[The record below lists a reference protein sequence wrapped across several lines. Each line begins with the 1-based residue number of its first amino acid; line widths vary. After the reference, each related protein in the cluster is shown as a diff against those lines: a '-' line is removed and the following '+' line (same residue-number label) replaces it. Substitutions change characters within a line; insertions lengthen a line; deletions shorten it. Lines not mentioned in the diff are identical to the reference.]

1 MKVLVTGAS
10 GFVGSILCGELLS
23 RGHDVSAAVRRSGS
37 APSGTK
43 EILVG
48 DIDASTDWSHALE
61 GQDAVIHLAARV
73 HVMIES
79 ATDPLAEFRRI
90 NTAGTRRL
98 AAESKSSGIE
108 KFIFLSSIK
117 ANGEAT
123 DSKPFTV
130 NDAPHPEDPYGVSK
144 LEAEQAIESIAEGAG
159 TQFSIIRTPLV
170 YGPGVGGNFLR
181 LLKIVDKRLPI
192 PLAAVK
198 NRRSMVSVWNLCDLI
213 AHLLKSDQPGSQL
226 VLVSDKERLSTPEL
240 VRAIGRGL
248 DKPARLLWIP
258 VFLLKLAGKAA
269 GKKSEIDRLVGSL
282 EIEVGSTA
290 PDFTWSAPQSAIEG
304 ILATSRL
311 WKQSSR
317 HEPDLG
323 RSHG

>member
-10 GFVGSILCGELLS
+10 GFVGSILCGDLLS

-43 EILVG
+43 EILAG

-73 HVMIES
+73 HVMTES
-79 ATDPLAEFRRI
+79 ATDPLAEFRRV

-117 ANGEAT
+117 VNGEAT

-130 NDAPHPEDPYGVSK
+130 NDVPHAEDPYGVSK
-144 LEAEQAIESIAEGAG
+144 LEAEQAIESIAECTG
-159 TQFSIIRTPLV
+159 TRFSIIRTPLV

-240 VRAIGRGL
+240 VRAIGQGL
-248 DKPARLLWIP
+248 DKPARLLWVP

-282 EIEVGSTA
+282 EVEVGSTA
-290 PDFTWSAPQSAIEG
+290 PDFTWSAPQSAIEE

>member
-48 DIDASTDWSHALE
+48 DIDASTDWSHALK
-61 GQDAVIHLAARV
+61 GQDAVVHLAARV
-73 HVMIES
+73 HVMTET
-79 ATDPLAEFRRI
+79 ADDPLAEFRRI
-90 NTAGTRRL
+90 NTSGTLTLAEAAQRAGVRT
-98 AAESKSSGIE
+98 
-108 KFIFLSSIK
+108 FIFLSSIK
-117 ANGEAT
+117 ANGEST
-123 DSKPFTV
+123 TTKPFTV
-130 NDAPHPEDPYGVSK
+130 GDRPHPQDPYGISK
-144 LEAEQAIESIAEGAG
+144 LEAEQGIERLAENGETNFAIV
-159 TQFSIIRTPLV
+159 RTPLV
-170 YGPGVGGNFLR
+170 YGPGVGGNFRR
-181 LLKIVDKRLPI
+181 LIKIVDKRLPV
-192 PLAAVK
+192 PLAGVR
-198 NRRSMVSVWNLCDLI
+198 NRRTMVSIWNLADLI
-213 AHLLKSDQPGSQL
+213 NYLLTSESPRTQL
-226 VLVSDKERLSTPEL
+226 VLAGDNECLSTPEL

-248 DKPARLLWIP
+248 DKPARLLWVP